1 MGLVLGKITVETPK
15 YQVVN
20 KTADYEIRRYEPS
33 IIAEVTYDPKD
44 MKGDRDGGFTILAN
58 YIGALGNP
66 QNTKPENIAMTAPVI
81 TRESAEKIA
90 MTAPVITQ
98 ESTEKIAMA
107 APVVAQESAEKI
119 AMTAPVITQEAKPQP
134 EGIAMTAPVI
144 TKSDQDQRLVTM
156 QFVLAKP
163 QPEGIAMTAPVMTK
177 SDEGKRLVTM
187 QFVLPGSKYNNL
199 EDVPRPTDSRV
210 VIKQVAERK
219 YAVVRF
225 SGVAN
230 DRLVQEKLGKLKT
243 KLEEDG
249 CKIVGEHLL
258 ARYNPPWTLPPLR
271 TNEIFVPVA

>member
-20 KTADYEIRRYEPS
+20 KTAHYEIRKYEPS

-44 MKGDRDGGFTILAN
+44 MKGDPDGGFMILAN

-66 QNTKPENIAMTAPVI
+66 QNTKPE
-81 TRESAEKIA
+81 KIA
-90 MTAPVITQ
+90 MTAPVIT
-98 ESTEKIAMA
+98 
-107 APVVAQESAEKI
+107 QESAEKI

-134 EGIAMTAPVI
+134 ESIAMTAPV
-144 TKSDQDQRLVTM
+144 V
-156 QFVLAKP
+156 
-163 QPEGIAMTAPVMTK
+163 TK
-177 SDEGKRLVTM
+177 SDEGKKLVTM
-187 QFVLPGSKYNNL
+187 QFVLPGSKYSKL
-199 EDVPRPTDSRV
+199 EDVPRPTDPRV
-210 VIKQVAERK
+210 VIKQVEDRK
-219 YAVVRF
+219 YAVVTF

-230 DRLVQEKLGKLKT
+230 DKVVQEKLLKLKA

-271 TNEIFVPVA
+271 TNEIFVPVE